1 MRNFAMQPLGI
12 LETALYVSNIERA
25 EAFYATVLGLRRISK
40 QPERHVFYYCG
51 ESVLLLFRAEATAIK
66 TSSVPTHGAHGPGHM
81 AFRVRE
87 EEMEAWR
94 QHLQSCGVEIET
106 EIRWP
111 EGGYS
116 IYFRDPDGNSLELA
130 TANVWPAE

>member
-1 MRNFAMQPLGI
+1 MQPHGI
-12 LETALYVSNIERA
+12 LETALYVSDIERA
-25 EAFYATVLGLRRISK
+25 NAFYASVLGLQRISK
-40 QPERHVFYYCG
+40 QPERHAFYYCG
-51 ESVLLLFRAEATAIK
+51 ESVLLLFRAEATAVQ
-66 TSSVPTHGAHGPGHM
+66 TSSVPVHGAHGPGHM
-81 AFRVRE
+81 AFLVKE

-94 QHLQSCGVEIET
+94 LHLQSCGVAIET

>member
-1 MRNFAMQPLGI
+1 MQPHGI
-12 LETALYVSNIERA
+12 LETALYVSDIEHA
-25 EAFYATVLGLRRISK
+25 DEFYTNVLGLQRISI

-51 ESVLLLFRAEATAIK
+51 DGVLLLFRAEATAVP
-66 TSSVPTHGAHGPGHM
+66 TSSVPAHGAHGPGHI
-81 AFRVRE
+81 AFRVKE

-94 QHLQSCGVEIET
+94 QHLQRCGVAIET

-130 TANVWPAE
+130 TANVWPAK